1 MNKWLQR
8 TVGTA
13 SIACG
18 IALAASGIAQANQP
32 IEIGDPLG
40 SVSSLSSVADPGSVT
55 GLAGGVPTDGLPA
68 GGLPTDNPVGMVP
81 DATQLTG
88 QVGGVTKDL
97 PGKKVVG
104 SVSKLGKTGTQ
115 AADTAA
121 PKTEGLPVG
130 DGVPVVGG
138 VTHGG
143 LPAVGGN
150 PITGGSA
157 GQDLVNGV
165 PVVGNMVGSAMNP
178 NTVPAAA
185 AKPAK
190 AEKFGMGSDLVG
202 STMLGKGAVGGLH
215 GDVTRPAEDLP
226 LVGQL
231 PVVDGL
237 TQGGLP
243 GATPLGADAPAPK
256 K

>member
-18 IALAASGIAQANQP
+18 IALAASGIAHADQP
-32 IEIGDPLG
+32 TETGDPLG
-40 SVSSLSSVADPGSVT
+40 SVNSLSSVADPGSIPD
-55 GLAGGVPTDGLPA
+55 LAGGVPA

-81 DATQLTG
+81 DPTQLTS
-88 QVGGVTKDL
+88 QVDDVTKGL

-104 SVSKLGKTGTQ
+104 NVTKLGKTGTQ
-115 AADTAA
+115 AADAAA
-121 PKTEGLPVG
+121 PKTENLPLAG
-130 DGVPVVGG
+130 GMPAVGG
-138 VTHGG
+138 VTNGG
-143 LPAVGGN
+143 LPVVGGN

-157 GQDLVNGV
+157 GQHLVDGV

-178 NTVPAAA
+178 NTVPATA

-190 AEKFGMGSDLVG
+190 TEKALGMGADLVG
-202 STMLGKGAVGGLH
+202 SEMLGKGAVGGLR

-231 PVVDGL
+231 PMVDGL
-237 TQGGLP
+237 TQGGLPGGLP